1 MAEEQSGE
9 YIEMSTETM
18 KQHSEV
24 EAGDNNGSTSDIK
37 KPLMGPWAELKETLS
52 TFRYSLSISHM
63 KLMVIHTIHKYIHDA
78 LLDLV

>member
-37 KPLMGPWAELKETLS
+37 KPLMGP
-52 TFRYSLSISHM
+52 
-63 KLMVIHTIHKYIHDA
+63 
-78 LLDLV
+78 